1 MIDKKKLLNLK
12 IMLVDCDGCLTDGSL
27 YYTEDGK
34 YIKKFNSK
42 DGIGLM
48 QVCEIGI
55 KTGIITGDSFS
66 KIAEKRAEHL
76 KLDFAFSGVKIK
88 HKRIEKLLK
97 ELDLD
102 WDNLAY
108 FGDDLNDLETIKR
121 SAVSFCPNDAHKT
134 IKKHV
139 SLVCEKAGGNGSVRE
154 ACDIITNNSYFGDF
168 SE

>member
-1 MIDKKKLLNLK
+1 MIDNKKIKNIK
-12 IMLVDCDGCLTDGSL
+12 IMLVDCDGCLTDGFL

-48 QVCEIGI
+48 QVCEMGI

-66 KIAEKRAEHL
+66 KIAEIRAKHL

-88 HKRIEKLLK
+88 HKKIEKLLK
-97 ELDLD
+97 ELDLS

-108 FGDDLNDLETIKR
+108 VGDDLNDLETIKR
-121 SAVSFCPNDAHKT
+121 SAISFCPNNAHKT
-134 IKKHV
+134 IKEYV
-139 SLVCEKAGGNGSVRE
+139 SLVCDSLGGNGCVRE